1 MAAGRGR
8 GVEGRAVNDAVE
20 REGVIKG
27 VIECV
32 RYRSGIPG
40 GVRYLRVFFFRRVSQ
55 RGFRYGGGRTALCD
69 NMLQDH
75 IWEGGGAWRCLC
87 RRMHVGKIDVRSQW
101 YPY

>member
-1 MAAGRGR
+1 MAAGCGR

-32 RYRSGIPG
+32 RYRPGIPG
-40 GVRYLRVFFFRRVSQ
+40 GVRYLRVFFVRRVSQ

-69 NMLQDH
+69 NL
-75 IWEGGGAWRCLC
+75 L
-87 RRMHVGKIDVRSQW
+87 
-101 YPY
+101 